1 MGTQLFL
8 RFQNNRLLRAILR
21 PVNLTVFQV
30 MQRDPADRYLLIL
43 QCLFSKLRPQ
53 IGRTDNQALGKRFSP
68 RSREEAVDIL
78 FLQAIVR
85 GIELAL
91 DGMNGPCAPLLC
103 HQIDAVIL
111 GREAMFR
118 PPFGPSPNPTE
129 EISIDR
135 LVAQIRQYQILEV
148 CPLFSFAGRASPQGL
163 QQGVQRESR
172 LFGVV
177 FGGAWIG
184 CERG

>member
-21 PVNLTVFQV
+21 PVNLAVFQV
-30 MQRDPADRYLLIL
+30 MQRDPADRYLLVH
-43 QCLFSKLRPQ
+43 QRLFSMLGPQ
-53 IGRTDNQALGKRFSP
+53 IGRTDNQALGKRVSA

-78 FLQAIVR
+78 FLQAVVR

-91 DGMNGPCAPLLC
+91 DGMNGPCVRLLC
-103 HQIDAVIL
+103 HQINTVIL
-111 GREAMFR
+111 GRETMSG
-118 PPFGPSPNPTE
+118 PPFGPFPNPTV
-129 EISIDR
+129 EIPIDR
-135 LVAQIRQYQILEV
+135 LVAQVRQYQFLEV
-148 CPLFSFAGRASPQGL
+148 CPLFSFAGRASPQGF
-163 QQGVQRESR
+163 QQGVQRECR